1 MRIGFFLILFFGLSN
16 CSSDQNSQFLTEDNK
31 LTNKNNKVLIKKIKQ
46 KSSNLM
52 SLTEEEF
59 KIYLEDYVKESKY
72 PDISK

>member
-1 MRIGFFLILFFGLSN
+1 MRIGFLLILIFGLSN
-16 CSSDQNSQFLTEDNK
+16 CSFDKNSQFWTEDNK

-46 KSSNLM
+46 KSSNLL

>member
-1 MRIGFFLILFFGLSN
+1 MRIGFLLILLFGLAN
-16 CSSDQNSQFLTEDNK
+16 CSFDKNSQFWTEDNK